1 MVLFIVFTDDQ
12 NITEN
17 IIKKMVGKSYHEIG
31 YGTYGRY
38 RPGGTYIS
46 EQHLLATGEYLEVS
60 VRQLAAH
67 LRSFCL
73 LFACHAARPP
83 NSRVSSRSMRWMAGR
98 LAPGSQKWELFPC
111 AASAGARTL
120 SSWQKKPGV
129 SASQVQ
135 AASQVVGCV

>member
-17 IIKKMVGKSYHEIG
+17 IIKKIVGKPYHEIG

-46 EQHLLATGEYLEVS
+46 EEHLLATGEYLEVS
-60 VRQLAAH
+60 VLQRAAQLR
-67 LRSFCL
+67 LFCL

-120 SSWQKKPGV
+120 SSWQKKPSV
-129 SASQVQ
+129 SASQ
-135 AASQVVGCV
+135 AASLVVGCV